1 MVNVLFAAGDFRWG
15 QYEAPLR
22 RALADAGI
30 PDVTLTCDLPHEQVD
45 FIIFAPNGPI
55 SDFAPYT
62 NAKAVL
68 GLWAGVESIV
78 TNPTLTQP
86 LTRMVDDGLRQGMI
100 EWVCGHVL
108 RHHLGIDR
116 MLAHQNGIWD
126 PQVPPLAQGRRI
138 GLLGLGALG
147 TACGQALA
155 QLGFPVA
162 GWSRRPRE
170 ITGVACHHG
179 AAGLNVV
186 LARSDILI
194 LLLPLT
200 KDTNS
205 LIDAR
210 ALAQL
215 PQGAVI
221 LNPGRGALIDDQALL
236 EALDRGDI
244 AHATLDTFRQEPL
257 PADHPFWGH
266 AKVTVSPHVASETR
280 AETAAAVIAE
290 NIRRGLA
297 GEAYLHLVDR
307 AAGY

>member
-22 RALADAGI
+22 RALADVGI

-170 ITGVACHHG
+170 IAGVTCHHG

>member
-30 PDVTLTCDLPHEQVD
+30 ADVTLTCDLPHEQVD

-257 PADHPFWGH
+257 PADHPFWRH

-297 GEAYLHLVDR
+297 GEAYMHLVDR

>member
-30 PDVTLTCDLPHEQVD
+30 ADVTLTCDLPHEQVD

-170 ITGVACHHG
+170 IADVTCHHG
-179 AAGLNVV
+179 AAGLNDV

-200 KDTNS
+200 RDTNS
-205 LIDAR
+205 LIDAH

-257 PADHPFWGH
+257 PADHPFWRH

-297 GEAYLHLVDR
+297 GEAYMHLVDR